1 MKMNLKKIFVIDSIL
16 SLGLGIIKAYSVS
29 AIELDMD
36 KIYEKEISKS
46 IISDDKSAEHPY
58 IFDKETAPMFSQYLE
73 EKVKKVISSL
83 QVSNKVS
90 LYGVLSGKTHS
101 NQTNGVYW
109 NYTKNVPSTVSN
121 GNIWMKKARNDVIN
135 ICSVFISNYLIDTF
149 KGSIDK
155 GLIHVKYNTSY
166 QDQWYNYS
174 LLEVCSNY
182 STTKDL
188 VRIMEQGHIGG
199 R

>member
-16 SLGLGIIKAYSVS
+16 SLGLGIMKAYLVPI
-29 AIELDMD
+29 IESDMD

-46 IISDDKSAEHPY
+46 IINGDRSAEHPY
-58 IFDKETAPMFSQYLE
+58 IIDEETAPMFSQYLE
-73 EKVKKVISSL
+73 EKVKRVISLL

-121 GNIWMKKARNDVIN
+121 GNIWMKKARTDVIN
-135 ICSVFISNYLIDTF
+135 ICLVFISNYLIDTF
-149 KGSIDK
+149 KGNIDK
-155 GLIHVKYNTSY
+155 GLIHVKYNTLY
-166 QDQWYNYS
+166 QNQRYSYS

-182 STTKDL
+182 PVAKEPSSYYGA
-188 VRIMEQGHIGG
+188 RSY
-199 R
+199 RR

>member
-29 AIELDMD
+29 AIESDMD

-58 IFDKETAPMFSQYLE
+58 IIDEETAPMFSQYLE
-73 EKVKKVISSL
+73 EKVKRVISLL
-83 QVSNKVS
+83 QISNKVS
-90 LYGVLSGKTHS
+90 LYGVLSRKTHS
-101 NQTNGVYW
+101 NQTNRTYW
-109 NYTKNVPSTVSN
+109 NYTKNAPSTVSN
-121 GNIWMKKARNDVIN
+121 GNIWMKKAKNDVIN
-135 ICSVFISNYLIDTF
+135 ICSVFISNYLID
-149 KGSIDK
+149 K
-155 GLIHVKYNTSY
+155 GLIHAKYNTPY
-166 QDQWYNYS
+166 QDQWYSYR

-182 STTKDL
+182 PVAKDL
-188 VRIMEQGHIGG
+188 AHIIEHGYIG